1 MRGGTYSVR
10 LSAAVLCAALAGC
23 ASLPQEGAVDAAA
36 AAAGEAARKAEP
48 AGHRIDVARFSRRGE
63 SEPLAEYW
71 QPFLVP
77 FKQRTRYRH
86 IKTAG
91 GVALAASADRSAS
104 GLLRRISIDPQ
115 RHPIVEWR
123 WRVEQSIA
131 GADKRLASRED
142 SPARLLIAFEGD
154 REKLDIEER
163 STMNLADAL
172 SGQKM
177 PYATLMYV
185 YSNRYSPDTVLPNPR
200 IRRIQMIVVEQGG
213 EGRWS
218 SFRRNVI
225 EDYQRAFG
233 EAPGRIESVGVM
245 TDSDNTQSKA
255 RATYGDISFLAL
267 P

>member
-1 MRGGTYSVR
+1 MRGGTRLVR
-10 LSAAVLCAALAGC
+10 LWLAVLCAALAGC
-23 ASLPQEGAVDAAA
+23 ASLPQEGAADAAA
-36 AAAGEAARKAEP
+36 VAKGEVRRTAET
-48 AGHRIDVARFSRRGE
+48 AGHRIDVASFSRRGE
-63 SEPLAEYW
+63 SEPLADYW

-86 IKTAG
+86 MKTAG
-91 GVALAASADRSAS
+91 GVALGASADRSAS

-115 RHPIVEWR
+115 RHPIIEWR
-123 WRVEQSIA
+123 WRVEQAIPE
-131 GADKRLASRED
+131 ADKRFASRED

-154 REKLDIEER
+154 RGKLDIEER
-163 STMNLADAL
+163 SMMNLAEAL

-185 YSNRYSPDTVLPNPR
+185 YSNRHPPDTVLPNPR

-218 SFRRNVI
+218 SFRRNVL
-225 EDYQRAFG
+225 EDYRRAFG

-245 TDSDNTQSKA
+245 TDSDNTQSEA
-255 RATYGDISFLAL
+255 RASYGDISFLA